1 MTFSP
6 AHLASMFSERVLAL
20 PSSGIRRAFELGATM
35 TDPVNLSIGQPD
47 FAVPDAIKNAAI
59 DAIRANKNGYTL
71 TQGDTG
77 VLNAIISRVKWDLGW
92 DIDAVSKGK
101 SDASLLFTS
110 GTSGALQLVCTSLL
124 NPGDE
129 LIIPDPYFV
138 LYPALAEL
146 IGAKAVRCDTY
157 PDFRMTA
164 ARVEPLI
171 TPRTKAILL
180 ASPGN
185 PSGVVNTSKECDE
198 LLDLCRRRGIVLI
211 SDEIYDEFTY
221 SEVRTEH
228 AAGDPTA
235 KLCPSPARRPG
246 AQDCVVVIRGFGK
259 TYGCTGWRLGYATGP
274 RPLIEQMTK
283 LQQYTFVCAPS
294 ALQHGAAAA
303 LHVDMSHIVTDYQQ
317 RRDLVVQRLSTVT
330 ELATPGGA
338 FYAFVKIPEKL
349 GLTASRFFEERCVPR
364 NVILVP
370 GGTFSSR
377 DTHVRLSYA
386 APREKLLRGLDVLCE
401 LMA

>member
-1 MTFSP
+1 MTARPNLSS
-6 AHLASMFSERVLAL
+6 LLSDRVLAL

-47 FAVPDAIKNAAI
+47 FPVPDAIKNAAI
-59 DAIRANKNGYTL
+59 DAIRADKNGYTV
-71 TQGDTG
+71 TQGDAG
-77 VLNAIISRVKWDLGW
+77 VLNGIIRHIKWDIGW
-92 DIDAVSKGK
+92 EIDAVSKGK
-101 SDASLLFTS
+101 SDASVLFTS

-171 TPRTKAILL
+171 TPRTKAILI

-185 PSGVVNTSKECDE
+185 PSGVVNSGRECEE

-221 SEVRTEH
+221 SEARTDT
-228 AAGDPTA
+228 AAGNPSK
-235 KLCPSPARRPG
+235 KLCPSPARRPN
-246 AQDCVVVIRGFGK
+246 ALDCVVVIRGFGK

-274 RPLIEQMTK
+274 RALIEQMTK

-294 ALQHGAAAA
+294 ALQHAAAAA
-303 LHVDMSHIVTDYQQ
+303 LHVDMSAIVKDYEQRRNLVVERLSRVTD
-317 RRDLVVQRLSTVT
+317 LP
-330 ELATPGGA
+330 TPGGA

-349 GLTASRFFEERCVPR
+349 GLSASQFFEERCVPR

-370 GGTFSSR
+370 GGTFSGR

-386 APREKLLRGLDVLCE
+386 APRDKLLRGLDVLCE